1 MDGAILSASAA
12 LIGSLVGGASTVAG
26 SWFAQRSQLRA
37 HDLANEAAKREALY
51 AEFIIE
57 ASKCLT
63 EAWSNHAEG
72 PEVVAGLYS
81 AVHRMRLISSP
92 GVIRIAE
99 QVFRRVIEAYAEP
112 DRTFDEL
119 RQRIASVAD
128 DDPLRDFSEACTAE
142 LRALRS

>member
-1 MDGAILSASAA
+1 
-12 LIGSLVGGASTVAG
+12 
-26 SWFAQRSQLRA
+26 
-37 HDLANEAAKREALY
+37 
-51 AEFIIE
+51 
-57 ASKCLT
+57 
-63 EAWSNHAEG
+63 
-72 PEVVAGLYS
+72 
-81 AVHRMRLISSP
+81 MRLISSP

-119 RQRIASVAD
+119 RQRIASVTN